1 MGDLHKLFDNPNF
14 RDQDYNEAFA
24 ALKADRSYTTSSG
37 AYYDVLSVSFS
48 PDGRRIV
55 SGSYDRTIRIWDA
68 ESGQELSKLEG
79 HSGVVLSVSFSPDGR
94 RIVSGGDRTIRIWDA
109 ESGQE
114 LLKLKPKHNEDV
126 LSPSFSPDGRRIVS
140 DSDDETIRI
149 WDAESGQEL
158 RPKKKRVVR
167 LPGYQRD
174 LKPQKKPTLLGLD
187 RDTIQG
193 VASVVPPKSKGGS
206 KTRRRSRK
214 GKSRKGK
221 SRKGKSRKGKSRL
234 K

>member
-1 MGDLHKLFDNPNF
+1 M
-14 RDQDYNEAFA
+14 
-24 ALKADRSYTTSSG
+24 
-37 AYYDVLSVSFS
+37 
-48 PDGRRIV
+48 
-55 SGSYDRTIRIWDA
+55 
-68 ESGQELSKLEG
+68 
-79 HSGVVLSVSFSPDGR
+79 
-94 RIVSGGDRTIRIWDA
+94 
-109 ESGQE
+109 
-114 LLKLKPKHNEDV
+114 
-126 LSPSFSPDGRRIVS
+126 
-140 DSDDETIRI
+140 
-149 WDAESGQEL
+149 

-206 KTRRRSRK
+206 KTRRRSKIRRRSRK
-214 GKSRKGK
+214 GKSRKAK